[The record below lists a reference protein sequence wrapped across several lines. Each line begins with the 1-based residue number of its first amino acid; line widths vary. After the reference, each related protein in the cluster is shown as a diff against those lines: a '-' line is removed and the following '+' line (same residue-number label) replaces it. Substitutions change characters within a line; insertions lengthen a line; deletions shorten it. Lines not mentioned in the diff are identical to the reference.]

1 MSSSHLL
8 RLITIVFGLSVST
21 AGAGTIS
28 LYYSFDLPPA
38 GSLQTVTIPL
48 AAGGW
53 HEGTDTGPLVTEAE
67 FDSDIQFVVGLE
79 IGGIGQDVT
88 VPGCCVQAYAF
99 YLVGPDMAGVVSDDF
114 TSGTGGWYVFP
125 DIVYGGPPASLGVIG
140 YDFTP
145 TLIGFVAP
153 PKYNGDYSGQVGQAL
168 TFGLE
173 PFESTLGVGGLYDGG
188 LVILTIAP
196 EPSTSCLLFVGV
208 ICVGIFLSNR
218 GVFGNRG

>member
-88 VPGCCVQAYAF
+88 VPGCCVQAYEIGRSEERR
-99 YLVGPDMAGVVSDDF
+99 VGKEGRS
-114 TSGTGGWYVFP
+114 
-125 DIVYGGPPASLGVIG
+125 
-140 YDFTP
+140 
-145 TLIGFVAP
+145 
-153 PKYNGDYSGQVGQAL
+153 
-168 TFGLE
+168 
-173 PFESTLGVGGLYDGG
+173 
-188 LVILTIAP
+188 
-196 EPSTSCLLFVGV
+196 
-208 ICVGIFLSNR
+208 
-218 GVFGNRG
+218 